1 MPEEELGGTWLAEGV
16 RAGIERARGSR
27 RPEAELREAVQPR
40 LAAALRTRGLR
51 AGARDEAHLSV
62 PIAHS
67 AADLD
72 APLEARGRADAVYN
86 RFVIEFEPP
95 GALRPSVMHSGTRH
109 AVAQVQQYLRGLAA
123 ESGLQLE
130 RLAGCAFDGSW
141 IVYVTWERGEWV
153 VARPRPATPDA
164 LDGLLSSL
172 GSLASGRGL
181 RAGNLDEDFGRHSET
196 ARHAVPAIARLVL
209 AERPSPRTS
218 SMYEQWL
225 RDQGNA
231 SGQLAVSDLSDWRDL
246 CHALGLPGDQERSR
260 PVLFALQTYFSIVA
274 KLTALV
280 ILEGSTGLRLVSRL
294 RADQRD
300 AFLDLESGRMT
311 AETRAINAVEPG
323 IFSWYAHETDAE
335 LWAAMDRM
343 VEIAD
348 EYSAEVV
355 DVSPARARDL
365 MKDLYQRLVPTT
377 IRHRLGEY
385 YTPDWLAER
394 VVNMVT
400 GSRERIEPTV
410 RVLDPACGSG
420 TFLAEV
426 ITRMVAGSGDLNP
439 DSALG
444 AITQNVVGFDLSPLA
459 VQASKVNYLL
469 AISPLLARGTASISI
484 PVYLTDS
491 VSPARRGGLFEGDVL
506 ILETSEGEWALPAA
520 ITDRRVMPALRS
532 VLAEALS
539 ASPDLEWVIAEIEA
553 RSGTA
558 LSAAARSAV
567 RTLLEKLRALDAAD
581 RDGMW
586 LPLLANAFAP
596 LLHERFDFVIGNP
609 PWVAWETLP
618 EAYRRA
624 NEDQWDLYRLRP
636 ERDPARRQASANVQ
650 LDLAMLFVARSIDAY
665 LADAGRLG
673 FVITASVFQSE
684 LAGRGFRRRLLPAG
698 RQYRFLFLDDMSA
711 LSVFDDA
718 ANRTAVLIADK
729 RTAGPG
735 PIPVVRWDAPAGQR
749 AIPTD
754 LELRQVAH
762 RTRRRHLLAEPVS
775 PADGASPL
783 LVMDREGL
791 QASRPLR
798 QSSPY
803 ADVIREGINTRGA
816 NGVLFVQVLDF
827 DGDLVEITNVP
838 TLGRSTAVPARR
850 GWVERAALR
859 QLVRGAEVSPG
870 RWSSSMSVLFFHD
883 DEHTA
888 RPLSP
893 TEASR
898 LFPMAYEYACQF
910 EAVLRGRKTFRNFD
924 PSGDDWL
931 GLYSVTSAALAEHK
945 VVVREIALGL
955 VAAAVD
961 GREVVPDHK
970 LYVIP
975 VGSAAEGAL
984 LTQVLNTDVVNYT
997 LRSFALSTSISG
1009 SFLRY
1014 IGVRDVAPLAARAL
1028 DEDAVPAALGLTP
1041 SEYARLRVVAERE
1054 LASARAVADTAPEV
1068 GEDTD
1073 VST

>member
-1 MPEEELGGTWLAEGV
+1 MPEDELGGTWLAEGV
-16 RAGIERARGSR
+16 RAGIQRARGSH

-40 LAAALRTRGLR
+40 LADALRAAGLR
-51 AGARDEAHLSV
+51 SGARDEAHLSV
-62 PIAHS
+62 PTARS

-141 IVYVTWERGEWV
+141 IVYVTWERGEWI
-153 VARPRPATPDA
+153 VARPRAATPDA
-164 LDGLLSSL
+164 LDGLLLSL

-181 RAGNLDEDFGRHSET
+181 TAGNLHEDFGRRSET

-209 AERPSPRTS
+209 AEDPSPRTT

-225 RDQGNA
+225 RDQGSA
-231 SGQLAVSDLSDWRDL
+231 SGQLAVSDLSDWREL
-246 CHALGLPGDQERSR
+246 CRALGVPGDQERSR

-294 RADQRD
+294 RAHQRD
-300 AFLDLESGRMT
+300 SFLDLESGRMT
-311 AETRAINAVEPG
+311 AETRATNAVEPG
-323 IFSWYAHETDAE
+323 IFSWYAHETDAG
-335 LWAAMDRM
+335 LWAAMNRM

-355 DVSPARARDL
+355 DVSPGRARDL

-394 VVNMVT
+394 VVTMVT
-400 GSRERIEPTV
+400 GARERIDPSV

-426 ITRMVAGSGDLNP
+426 ITRMVAGSGRLDP
-439 DSALG
+439 DRAVV
-444 AITQNVVGFDLSPLA
+444 AITENVVGFDLSPLA

-469 AISPLLARGTASISI
+469 AIAPLLSRGTASIRI

-491 VSPARRGGLFEGDVL
+491 VSPARRGGLLEGDVL
-506 ILETSEGEWALPAA
+506 ILETSEGEWTLPAA
-520 ITDRRVMPALRS
+520 IADRRGMSALRT
-532 VLAEALS
+532 VLDEALS
-539 ASPDLEWVIAEIEA
+539 AGQDLDWVISEIEV
-553 RSGTA
+553 
-558 LSAAARSAV
+558 RSAV
-567 RTLLEKLRALDAAD
+567 ALSPAARTAVGSLLEKLRALDAAD

-596 LLHERFDFVIGNP
+596 LLHEPFDYVVGNP
-609 PWVAWETLP
+609 PWVSWETLP

-624 NEDQWDLYRLRP
+624 NEGQWDLYRLRP
-636 ERDPARRQASANVQ
+636 EVDPARRQASANVQ
-650 LDLAMLFVARSIDAY
+650 LDLAMLFVARSVDAY
-665 LADAGRLG
+665 LADTGRLG

-684 LAGRGFRRRLLPAG
+684 LAGRGFRRRMLPAG
-698 RQYRFLFLDDMSA
+698 RRYRFLFLDDMSA

-718 ANRTAVLIADK
+718 ANRTAVLVADK

-735 PIPVVRWDAPAGQR
+735 LGPIPVARWDAPAGQR
-749 AIPTD
+749 TIPTD
-754 LELRQVAH
+754 LELRQVVH
-762 RTRRRHLLAEPVS
+762 LTRRRHLLGEPAS

-798 QSSPY
+798 QPSPY
-803 ADVIREGINTRGA
+803 ADQIREGINTRGA
-816 NGVLFVQVLDF
+816 NGVLFVEVLAR
-827 DGDLVEITNVP
+827 DGDLAEITNIP
-838 TLGRSTAVPARR
+838 ALGRNAAVGARR

-859 QLVRGAEVSPG
+859 QLVRGSDVGTG
-870 RWSSSMSVLFFHD
+870 RWGSSLSVLFFHD

-898 LFPMAYEYACQF
+898 RFPRAYEYVCQF
-910 EAVLRGRKTFRNFD
+910 EDVLRGRRIFRNFD

-945 VVVREIALGL
+945 VVIREIAAGL

-961 GREVVPDHK
+961 GRDVVPDHK
-970 LYVIP
+970 LYAIP

-984 LTQVLNTDVVNYT
+984 LTRVLNTDVVNYT

-1014 IGVRDVAPLAARAL
+1014 IGVRDVAPLAARAQE
-1028 DEDAVPAALGLTP
+1028 EDAVATALGLTP
-1041 SEYARLRVVAERE
+1041 SQYERLRAVAQRE
-1054 LASARAVADTAPEV
+1054 LASTRAVSDRTVPAR
-1068 GEDTD
+1068 
-1073 VST
+1073 